1 MRAGSNNKLET
12 KSRLLFS
19 RYSSL
24 YMRQQLQR
32 LDFREQG
39 DSLKSSLHATFF
51 PFLFDSRSLG
61 SVPAPPQPQPP
72 THVCV
77 VSVWW
82 CWRGGGDSGR
92 RRVRAGED
100 VSSLTPILSLTWRCI
115 ESPCKAHVITP
126 PPRRMRRTRG

>member
-19 RYSSL
+19 HYSSL
-24 YMRQQLQR
+24 FMRQQLQR

-61 SVPAPPQPQPP
+61 SVPAPPQPP
-72 THVCV
+72 TTHPCVCCQCV
-77 VSVWW
+77 VVLEGRGGS
-82 CWRGGGDSGR
+82 RGGGVFGLERMS
-92 RRVRAGED
+92 
-100 VSSLTPILSLTWRCI
+100 
-115 ESPCKAHVITP
+115 AH
-126 PPRRMRRTRG
+126 

>member
-19 RYSSL
+19 HYSSL
-24 YMRQQLQR
+24 FMRQQLQR

-61 SVPAPPQPQPP
+61 SVPAPPPNHPRP

-82 CWRGGGDSGR
+82 CWRGGGGGSRGGGVFGLER
-92 RRVRAGED
+92 M
-100 VSSLTPILSLTWRCI
+100 S
-115 ESPCKAHVITP
+115 AH
-126 PPRRMRRTRG
+126 